1 MINIKE
7 IFYSYMSIF
16 QISYPMVLIMSEYN
30 TNEQAKKSQESF
42 LEKESVQESG
52 KVISEDAQK
61 SQVVVEESKPQ
72 LAKPK
77 ISPTLLLQQ
86 IIDSINKLDSKIMLL
101 LGKIDELANQLEG
114 LRKESKGES
123 LEKNLQTLTALLLT
137 DVVNRLGL
145 TQQPGSPAQ
154 VTQQI
159 SMPSQ
164 PPRKSE
170 PAIEEEGLIKPS
182 KIFKRRE

>member
-52 KVISEDAQK
+52 TVISDDTQN
-61 SQVVVEESKPQ
+61 SQ
-72 LAKPK
+72 
-77 ISPTLLLQQ
+77 PTLLLQQ

-114 LRKESKGES
+114 LKKESKGDS

-145 TQQPGSPAQ
+145 TQQSGSPVQ
-154 VTQQI
+154 VAQQI

-164 PPRKSE
+164 QPRKSE

>member
-1 MINIKE
+1 
-7 IFYSYMSIF
+7 
-16 QISYPMVLIMSEYN
+16 MVLIMSEYN
-30 TNEQAKKSQESF
+30 TNEQAKKPQGLF
-42 LEKESVQESG
+42 LEKESAQGSG
-52 KVISEDAQK
+52 KVVSEDTQK
-61 SQVVVEESKPQ
+61 PQVVEEAKLQP
-72 LAKPK
+72 AKPK
-77 ISPTLLLQQ
+77 VSPTLLLQQ
-86 IIDSINKLDSKIMLL
+86 IIDSINQLDSKIMLL